1 MKVKVKLFAMLDRYL
16 PRGASDNEAEI
27 EIPDGG
33 TAEDVMSSLNLPPEM
48 CHLVLVN
55 GSYLTADERGSR
67 ALTSTDVLAIWPPI
81 AGG

>member
-16 PRGASDNEAEI
+16 PRGATDNEAEI
-27 EIPDGG
+27 EIADGG
-33 TAEDVMSSLNLPPEM
+33 TAEDVIALLNMPPEM

-55 GSYLTADERGSR
+55 GSYLSADERGSR
-67 ALTSTDVLAIWPPI
+67 ALTPTDVLAIWPPI